1 MAQVA
6 EADIRAGGSRSVGRV
21 RVDPG
26 LIWGEAG
33 PLEPRLVIPVSI
45 EMFNRPAEQMLALL
59 HLNAFL
65 HLGTATNP
73 ATQIGSAASASLLS
87 GFPARSLPEGSVPQ
101 QVQLRFALTPG
112 AVYRLEAARHAA
124 PEDAFQL
131 CLRLQGP
138 LAWLPATRG
147 EVLPTGG
154 RAGKVIESDPFHGQL
169 GLHSE
174 LSVLW
179 TSAIDD
185 LRVQIDPSVWINKV
199 LPGLGVDNLR
209 LVEVG
214 FPPAL
219 PEVGNAARAFAE
231 AQDAYYGRRYV
242 ESISKCRAIIRA
254 WNKKLGAT
262 SRSHLADLVGDAQQW
277 TADDPRRNVLD
288 AVWQALL
295 DTANM
300 ASHPEGQVVSYQ
312 PTAHDAKLTLMM
324 TATISEYL
332 HQLVG

>member
-6 EADIRAGGSRSVGRV
+6 EGDIRAGGSRSVGRV

-59 HLNAFL
+59 HLTAFL
-65 HLGTATNP
+65 HLDISTNP
-73 ATQIGSAASASLLS
+73 TTQIGSPARASLLS
-87 GFPARSLPEGSVPQ
+87 GFPVRSLPEGSVPH

-112 AVYRLEAARHAA
+112 TVYHLEAVRHAV
-124 PEDAFQL
+124 PEEAFQL
-131 CLRLQGP
+131 YVRLQGP

-147 EVLPTGG
+147 EVLPAGG
-154 RAGKVIESDPFHGQL
+154 RAGKVIENDPFQGQL
-169 GLHSE
+169 GPHSE
-174 LSVLW
+174 LSLLW
-179 TSAIDD
+179 TSGIDD

-209 LVEVG
+209 LVDVG
-214 FPPAL
+214 FPPGL
-219 PEVGNAARAFAE
+219 PEVSNAAKAFTE

-242 ESISKCRAIIRA
+242 ECISKCRAIIRA
-254 WNKKLGAT
+254 WNKKLVAT
-262 SRSHLADLVGDAQQW
+262 SRQHLAELVADAQGW
-277 TADDPRRNVLD
+277 AADDPRRKLLD
-288 AVWQALL
+288 AIWQALL
-295 DTANM
+295 DAANM
-300 ASHPEGQVVSYQ
+300 ASHPEGQILSYQ
-312 PTAHDAKLTLMM
+312 PTAHDAKLSLMM

-332 HQLVG
+332 YRLVV